1 MCHNLHR
8 LVELRLDFAHRKPGV
23 MQVTQ
28 VFRIRIQDLNADYRR
43 PDDWADCEANAKQSN
58 LT

>member
-28 VFRIRIQDLNADYRR
+28 VFRIQDLNTDYRR
-43 PDDWADCEANAKQSN
+43 PDDWADGEAQAKQSN

>member
-8 LVELRLDFAHRKPGV
+8 LVELRLGFAHRKPGV

-28 VFRIRIQDLNADYRR
+28 VFRIQDLNTDYRR
-43 PDDWADCEANAKQSN
+43 PGDWADGEAQAKQSN